1 MAERRDT
8 LPPAFA
14 RFDEI
19 GGELEF
25 AIFDD
30 ADGDDEAVMR
40 VIAQVLDDPNDDP
53 VNIDLLRDRGY
64 RRVDLAG
71 FLGDCCDP
79 NTGTL
84 IARGTHR
91 APTGEIYVN
100 PTLVALDDLPRFSS
114 SSDGIATP
122 GDVDGEKFAYA
133 FTKPPYSLKA
143 SGAEIQQL
151 FDAVMREILPPGH
164 PAEILDWISPDL
176 PEISGIFYAGMEW
189 WGVFLFTIYIPDLR
203 QLTVIV
209 GSATD

>member
-1 MAERRDT
+1 MAKRRET

-14 RFDEI
+14 RFEEI

-25 AIFDD
+25 TIFDD
-30 ADGDDEAVMR
+30 ADGDDEAVLR

-71 FLGDCCDP
+71 FLGDCCDAE
-79 NTGTL
+79 TGTL
-84 IARGTHR
+84 IARGSHTLR
-91 APTGEIYVN
+91 SGGQLIN
-100 PTLVALDDLPRFSS
+100 PTLVMIDGIDEISS
-114 SSDGIATP
+114 SGGGIGEA
-122 GDVDGEKFAYA
+122 GAEDGEKFAYA

-151 FDAVMREILPPGH
+151 FDAVMREILPPDH
-164 PAEILDWISPDL
+164 SAEIYDWISPDL